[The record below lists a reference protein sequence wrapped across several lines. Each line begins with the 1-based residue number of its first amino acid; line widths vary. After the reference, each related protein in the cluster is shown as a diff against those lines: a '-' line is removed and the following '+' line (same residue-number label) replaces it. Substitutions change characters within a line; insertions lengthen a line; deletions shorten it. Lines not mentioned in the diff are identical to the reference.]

1 MLSPILLRRHSIS
14 TVLMFLVHV
23 TCFSYLLTY
32 LLTYLS
38 VNQSTL
44 QRCASEFIDDNSIF
58 VPLPVVRWQ
67 HRPTILVQQQRQ
79 QLCLYSI
86 IIIIIIIIIIAARL
100 SNRRGRRFAC
110 SFTELTLAHRD
121 FFIIAPYKYS
131 YLLTYLLTYV
141 LIYLLVN
148 PRRKAWALR
157 DDAVHLSVCLSVCV
171 LFVRLSVCLAARVSV
186 CFLPRKTLPHEIYV
200 CGGDLLV
207 AFINTP
213 HLF

>member
-1 MLSPILLRRHSIS
+1 MFSPILLRRHSIS

-23 TCFSYLLTY
+23 TCLSYLLTY

-86 IIIIIIIIIIAARL
+86 IIIIIVARL
-100 SNRRGRRFAC
+100 SNRRGRRVAC

-131 YLLTYLLTYV
+131 YLLTYLLTY
-141 LIYLLVN
+141 LRTYLFT
-148 PRRKAWALR
+148 
-157 DDAVHLSVCLSVCV
+157 C
-171 LFVRLSVCLAARVSV
+171 
-186 CFLPRKTLPHEIYV
+186 
-200 CGGDLLV
+200 
-207 AFINTP
+207 
-213 HLF
+213 

>member
-1 MLSPILLRRHSIS
+1 MCRRLPTSSAQRQAFTAVSMFSPILLRRHSIS

-23 TCFSYLLTY
+23 TCLSYLLTY

-67 HRPTILVQQQRQ
+67 HRRTILVQQQRQ

-86 IIIIIIIIIIAARL
+86 IIIIIIIIIAARL
-100 SNRRGRRFAC
+100 SNRRGRRVAC

-121 FFIIAPYKYS
+121 FFYYC
-131 YLLTYLLTYV
+131 
-141 LIYLLVN
+141 
-148 PRRKAWALR
+148 AL
-157 DDAVHLSVCLSVCV
+157 
-171 LFVRLSVCLAARVSV
+171 
-186 CFLPRKTLPHEIYV
+186 
-200 CGGDLLV
+200 
-207 AFINTP
+207 
-213 HLF
+213 